1 MYCAMYVMRLL
12 NSRSVIDVS
21 IWFCVMVAVLN
32 HAMFTYL
39 FLRREYLLPGSTS
52 PERPIMIV
60 RISISHSHLFNKLEN
75 HIAFMYTYSCS
86 LSLFTHLPK
95 SCSLERNFEA
105 DRSTARRSLTKMLD
119 RNRKRYATTST
130 VTFVTL
136 RKPQCMSQRHT

>member
-1 MYCAMYVMRLL
+1 MLLLHTKLQYFFSQNFIHQVHAVYGRCFCCLAKIKNRKVDKKINYSTKTTLHTTMYCAMYVMRLL

-75 HIAFMYTYSCS
+75 HIAFI
-86 LSLFTHLPK
+86 
-95 SCSLERNFEA
+95 
-105 DRSTARRSLTKMLD
+105 
-119 RNRKRYATTST
+119 
-130 VTFVTL
+130 
-136 RKPQCMSQRHT
+136 